1 MAANYRCRLGELDL
15 VMRHGGTLVVVE
27 VRYRGPGARYSAR
40 ESVSAGKQRRIV
52 RASEQFLSRHPGYTA
67 MQFRFDVICVDMSEG
82 GRPRLQWLQDA
93 FRPW

>member
-1 MAANYRCRLGELDL
+1 
-15 VMRHGGTLVVVE
+15 VVVE

-52 RASEQFLSRHPGYTA
+52 RATEQFLCRHPGYAA
-67 MQFRFDVICVDMSEG
+67 MQFRFDVVCVDARADD
-82 GRPRLQWLQDA
+82 RPRLQWLQDA